1 MSQKMSDRQR
11 LLRPV
16 PAQKSNSRKRSMLK
30 LLRWGWIAGATSV
43 ISLVVSVM
51 PALAEE
57 LSDWSYDTETRSL
70 NITLPATTKP
80 ILSVTADDQLRVEL
94 PNTQVGRAIGQTV
107 FDGVV
112 ESIVLEQATP
122 ETVWMVV
129 DFAPGTILASAQSA
143 TSIVS
148 SSSDSNGMRQWQVR
162 PELMATRRVA
172 GAIASLSTE
181 PSTSADAAALRT
193 EPSVSTQAAQ
203 VADFPDLP
211 ILEPAIPI
219 DAPIVVPPITAR
231 APEPI
236 QPAPLPPVAIRQ
248 PSEPTPVSIP
258 AAIEADAVEDE
269 AVIAILKPELPVVTP
284 IDGTPLAEIETPEAE
299 TVEAE
304 IVETPTVEEAAV
316 EEAVIEEAVIEEAVA
331 VVEVVAAPTITSP
344 VALGT
349 TPPPTESQN
358 EPPSVVIPE
367 IDLSDNSSART
378 INSRWPEPI
387 PFGQP
392 LP

>member
-1 MSQKMSDRQR
+1 MSQKMSDRLR

-16 PAQKSNSRKRSMLK
+16 PAQTLNSRKKSMLK
-30 LLRWGWIAGATSV
+30 LLRWGLIAGATSV
-43 ISLVVSVM
+43 MSMVVSVM

-70 NITLPATTKP
+70 NIVLPATTKP
-80 ILSVTADDQLRVEL
+80 TLSVTTDTQLRVEL

-143 TSIVS
+143 TSII
-148 SSSDSNGMRQWQVR
+148 SSDSDGNGMRQWQVR

-181 PSTSADAAALRT
+181 PSISANANALRP
-193 EPSVSTQAAQ
+193 EPSASSQAAQ

-236 QPAPLPPVAIRQ
+236 QPAPLPPIAIRQ

-269 AVIAILKPELPVVTP
+269 PVVAILKPDLPVATP
-284 IDGTPLAEIETPEAE
+284 IDEPPLAEIETPEAE
-299 TVEAE
+299 M
-304 IVETPTVEEAAV
+304 VEEAVVEETVV
-316 EEAVIEEAVIEEAVA
+316 EEAVIKETAVA
-331 VVEVVAAPTITSP
+331 VEAVAAPTITSP
-344 VALGT
+344 VALNI
-349 TPPPTESQN
+349 TPTPTESPN
-358 EPPSVVIPE
+358 EPPAVVIPE
-367 IDLSDNSSART
+367 IDLSDNSSSRT
-378 INSRWPEPI
+378 TNSRWPEPI